1 MKISYRWLTEFV
13 ETDLGPREIADR
25 LVNGGIEVAAI
36 SPVVEGLS
44 GVVIAEIEAIERD
57 LGPTPAGHQNRLCRV
72 RLPDRTFSVICGAP
86 NATPG
91 LRTAFAPPGATLPPG
106 GAVKAV
112 RIRGVGSEG
121 ILCSE
126 RELGLSEDHGG
137 ILALPADAPLGADL
151 SAYLGL
157 DDWILEIEITPN
169 RPDALSVVGVA
180 RELAALGGGKFQYPA
195 IAVTEGGDEARGLAR
210 VRVEDVELCPRYAAR
225 VITGVAVAR
234 SPAWLAAR
242 LRAVGLRP
250 ISNVVDVT
258 NYVLWELGHPLHAF
272 DYDTVTDA
280 TIIVRRARAGERFT
294 TLDGQERVLDDS
306 MLVIADPRRAIGIAG
321 VMGGAETEVAEG
333 TTRVLLE
340 SAWFDPVSIRRTSRA
355 LGLRTDA
362 AYRFERGADVEAL
375 VHASARAA
383 QLIGELANGTGA

>member
-1 MKISYRWLTEFV
+1 
-13 ETDLGPREIADR
+13 
-25 LVNGGIEVAAI
+25 
-36 SPVVEGLS
+36 
-44 GVVIAEIEAIERD
+44 
-57 LGPTPAGHQNRLCRV
+57 
-72 RLPDRTFSVICGAP
+72 
-86 NATPG
+86 
-91 LRTAFAPPGATLPPG
+91 
-106 GAVKAV
+106 
-112 RIRGVGSEG
+112 
-121 ILCSE
+121 
-126 RELGLSEDHGG
+126 
-137 ILALPADAPLGADL
+137 
-151 SAYLGL
+151 
-157 DDWILEIEITPN
+157 
-169 RPDALSVVGVA
+169 
-180 RELAALGGGKFQYPA
+180 
-195 IAVTEGGDEARGLAR
+195 
-210 VRVEDVELCPRYAAR
+210 
-225 VITGVAVAR
+225 
-234 SPAWLAAR
+234 AR

-362 AYRFERGADVEAL
+362 AYRSERGADVERSCTPRRARPSSS
-375 VHASARAA
+375 ASSRTAPAR
-383 QLIGELANGTGA
+383 